1 MLNLQTDI
9 LPLVDLFLSKFIKDA
24 NSSDFTPLSTDFF
37 IILAFIFYGDG
48 FLNALSLQDSGL
60 LLQEL

>member
-9 LPLVDLFLSKFIKDA
+9 LPLGDLLLSKSIKDA
-24 NSSDFTPLSTDFF
+24 NSTDFTPLSTDFF
-37 IILAFIFYGDG
+37 TILACIFYGDG
-48 FLNALSLQDSGL
+48 VLNALSLQDSGL